1 MSTNKQTVEAKIQE
15 LEELLVWFESNEVT
29 VESALEKYERAG
41 KIAAE
46 LQTELEKAKNQVD
59 VIKKK
64 FA

>member
-41 KIAAE
+41 KIASELKEE
-46 LQTELEKAKNQVD
+46 LQNAKNQVE

>member
-46 LQTELEKAKNQVD
+46 LQTEREKAKNQVD